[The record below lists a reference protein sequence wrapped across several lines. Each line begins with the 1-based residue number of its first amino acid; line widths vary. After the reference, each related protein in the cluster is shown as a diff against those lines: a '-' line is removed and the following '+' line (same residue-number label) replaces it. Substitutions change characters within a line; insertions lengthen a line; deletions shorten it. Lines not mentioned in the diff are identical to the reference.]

1 MSHCE
6 GTSRN
11 VLSSMMDRRMSH
23 ADRGWGS
30 GTLQRLLVEQVYER
44 IKTYVHFKL
53 KTVVRTAAVT
63 IHIDKTL

>member
-1 MSHCE
+1 
-6 GTSRN
+6 
-11 VLSSMMDRRMSH
+11 MSH